1 MELNVGVSRSESQVK
16 PQEISVQGEAR
27 WAWRVISE
35 SLACNGI
42 TPHPD
47 RVRAIKDMTP
57 SQDINGVQRFLG
69 MSNYF
74 SRLTLILAEIFKP
87 LTELTQGNAMW
98 SWSSQHGK
106 DFLKALSSYHKCFF
120 QVFPSESV
128 SSFSDSLFNLRGRGV
143 MFL

>member
-27 WAWRVISE
+27 WAWWVISE

-47 RVRAIKDMTP
+47 RVWAIKNMTP
-57 SQDINGVQRFLG
+57 PQDVKEVQRFLG
-69 MSNYF
+69 MSNYSSSF
-74 SRLTLILAEIFKP
+74 IPNLTAEVEKP
-87 LTELTQGNAMW
+87 VTELTQGNAMG

-106 DFLKALSSYHKCFF
+106 DF
-120 QVFPSESV
+120 
-128 SSFSDSLFNLRGRGV
+128 
-143 MFL
+143 